1 MLQDTS
7 PSEHQG
13 LSSPR
18 PLLQT
23 VCISG
28 EQNHRRCHCRS
39 SPLCAEPPRAAAKL
53 QLNALCGLQLSFQYN
68 LFINHLI
75 LIFSSPNWSLFASPL
90 LTCAWIKDFS
100 PTRPRLLDS
109 APQRIISCPP
119 WWTFIP
125 PAASSVHKTSSRA
138 APNLVLTFSTCY
150 PQGSA
155 TGALEKRLIDS
166 RTVSFQKP

>member
-68 LFINHLI
+68 HSHPDFLI
-75 LIFSSPNWSLFASPL
+75 TKLVTLCPPTSHMSLD
-90 LTCAWIKDFS
+90 KDFT

-119 WWTFIP
+119 WSTFIP